1 MSTWQIA
8 AATEEYKKAI
18 EATKTLTKDER
29 AVGFVKPHEF
39 EPNFSDTNIQRQ
51 NNTLIH
57 LLIQNLEEI
66 KELRAQVQTLND
78 RIVALEKGKSKAT
91 PVTLPDNVVEQISTQ
106 LKEAKFGTQKEGSV
120 KGTKGTF
127 RVWK

>member
-39 EPNFSDTNIQRQ
+39 EPNYSDTNIQRQ

-78 RIVALEKGKSKAT
+78 RIVTLEKGKSA
-91 PVTLPDNVVEQISTQ
+91 VTLPDNVVEQISTQ
-106 LKEAKFGTQKEGSV
+106 LKEAKFGTQKEGLV

>member
-8 AATEEYKKAI
+8 AATEEYKNAIKAT
-18 EATKTLTKDER
+18 ATLTKDER

-66 KELRAQVQTLND
+66 KELRAQIQTLND
-78 RIVALEKGKSKAT
+78 RIVTLEKGKSA
-91 PVTLPDNVVEQISTQ
+91 VTLPDNVVEQISTQ
-106 LKEAKFGTQKEGSV
+106 LKETKFGTQKEGLV

>member
-1 MSTWQIA
+1 MTTWQIA
-8 AATEEYKKAI
+8 AATEEYQNAIKAT
-18 EATKTLTKDER
+18 ATLTKDER

-57 LLIQNLEEI
+57 LLIQSLEEI

-78 RIVALEKGKSKAT
+78 RIVTLEKGKA

-106 LKEAKFGTQKEGSV
+106 LKEAKFGQPKEGLV

>member
-8 AATEEYKKAI
+8 AATEEYKNAIKAT
-18 EATKTLTKDER
+18 ATLTKDER

-39 EPNFSDTNIQRQ
+39 EPNYSDTNIQRQ

-78 RIVALEKGKSKAT
+78 RIVTLEKGKSA
-91 PVTLPDNVVEQISTQ
+91 VTLPDNVIEQISTQ

>member
-8 AATEEYKKAI
+8 AATEEYKNAIKAT
-18 EATKTLTKDER
+18 ATLTKDER

-39 EPNFSDTNIQRQ
+39 EPNYSDTNIQRQ

-57 LLIQNLEEI
+57 LLIQSLEEL

-78 RIVALEKGKSKAT
+78 RIVTLEKGKA

-106 LKEAKFGTQKEGSV
+106 LKEAKFGQPKEGLV

>member
-39 EPNFSDTNIQRQ
+39 EPNYSDTNIQRQ

-78 RIVALEKGKSKAT
+78 RIVTLEKGKSA
-91 PVTLPDNVVEQISTQ
+91 VTLPDNVVEQISTQ
-106 LKEAKFGTQKEGSV
+106 LKEAKFGTQKEGLV
-120 KGTKGTF
+120 KGAKGTF

>member
-8 AATEEYKKAI
+8 AATEEYKDAIKAT
-18 EATKTLTKDER
+18 ATLTKDER

-39 EPNFSDTNIQRQ
+39 EPNFRDTNIQRQ
-51 NNTLIH
+51 NDTLIH
-57 LLIQNLEEI
+57 LLIQSLEEI

-78 RIVALEKGKSKAT
+78 RIVTLEKGKA

-106 LKEAKFGTQKEGSV
+106 LKEAKFGQPKEGLV

>member
-1 MSTWQIA
+1 MTTWQIA

-39 EPNFSDTNIQRQ
+39 EPNYSDTNIQRQ

-78 RIVALEKGKSKAT
+78 RIVTLEKGKA

>member
-8 AATEEYKKAI
+8 AATEEYKNAIKAT
-18 EATKTLTKDER
+18 ATLTKDER

-78 RIVALEKGKSKAT
+78 RIVTLEKGKSA
-91 PVTLPDNVVEQISTQ
+91 VTLSDNVVEQISTQ
-106 LKEAKFGTQKEGSV
+106 LKEAKFGTQKEGLV

>member
-8 AATEEYKKAI
+8 AATEEYKNAIKAT
-18 EATKTLTKDER
+18 ATLTKDER

-57 LLIQNLEEI
+57 LLIQSLEEI

-78 RIVALEKGKSKAT
+78 RIVTLEKGKA

-106 LKEAKFGTQKEGSV
+106 LKEAKFGQPKEGIV

>member
-8 AATEEYKKAI
+8 AATEEYKNAIKAT
-18 EATKTLTKDER
+18 ATLTKDER

-78 RIVALEKGKSKAT
+78 RIVTLEKGKA

-127 RVWK
+127 RIWK

>member
-8 AATEEYKKAI
+8 AATEEYKNAIKAT
-18 EATKTLTKDER
+18 ATLTKDER

-78 RIVALEKGKSKAT
+78 RIVTLEKGKSA
-91 PVTLPDNVVEQISTQ
+91 VTLPDNVIEQISTQ
-106 LKEAKFGTQKEGSV
+106 LKEAKFGTQKEGLV

>member
-39 EPNFSDTNIQRQ
+39 EPNYSDTNIQRQ

-78 RIVALEKGKSKAT
+78 RIVTLEKGKA

-106 LKEAKFGTQKEGSV
+106 LKEAKFGTQKEGLV

>member
-8 AATEEYKKAI
+8 AATEEYKNAIKAT
-18 EATKTLTKDER
+18 ATLTKDER

-57 LLIQNLEEI
+57 LLVQSLEEI

-78 RIVALEKGKSKAT
+78 RIVTLEKGKA

-106 LKEAKFGTQKEGSV
+106 LKEAKFGQPKEGAV

>member
-8 AATEEYKKAI
+8 AATEEYKNAIKAT
-18 EATKTLTKDER
+18 ATLTKDER

-78 RIVALEKGKSKAT
+78 RIVILEKGKSA
-91 PVTLPDNVVEQISTQ
+91 VTLPDNVVEQISTQ
-106 LKEAKFGTQKEGSV
+106 LKEAKFGTQKEGLV

>member
-8 AATEEYKKAI
+8 AATEEYKNAIKAT
-18 EATKTLTKDER
+18 ATLTKDER

-57 LLIQNLEEI
+57 LLIQNLEEL

-78 RIVALEKGKSKAT
+78 RIVTLEKGKSA
-91 PVTLPDNVVEQISTQ
+91 VTLPDNVVEQISTQ
-106 LKEAKFGTQKEGSV
+106 LKEAKFGTQKEGLV

>member
-8 AATEEYKKAI
+8 AATEEYKNAIKAT
-18 EATKTLTKDER
+18 ATLTKDER

-57 LLIQNLEEI
+57 LLIQSLEEL

-78 RIVALEKGKSKAT
+78 RIVTLEKGKA

-106 LKEAKFGTQKEGSV
+106 LKEAKFGQPKEGLV

>member
-8 AATEEYKKAI
+8 AATEEYKNAIKAT
-18 EATKTLTKDER
+18 ATLTKDER

-57 LLIQNLEEI
+57 LLIQSLEEL

-78 RIVALEKGKSKAT
+78 RIVTLEKGKS

-106 LKEAKFGTQKEGSV
+106 LKEAKFGQPKEGIV

>member
-8 AATEEYKKAI
+8 AATEEYKNAIKAT
-18 EATKTLTKDER
+18 ATLTKDER

-57 LLIQNLEEI
+57 LLIQNLEEL

-78 RIVALEKGKSKAT
+78 RIVTLEKGKS
-91 PVTLPDNVVEQISTQ
+91 PLTLPDNVVEQISTQ
-106 LKEAKFGTQKEGSV
+106 LKEARFGTQKEGLV

>member
-8 AATEEYKKAI
+8 AATEEYKNAIKAT
-18 EATKTLTKDER
+18 ATLTKDER

-57 LLIQNLEEI
+57 LLIQSLEEI

-78 RIVALEKGKSKAT
+78 RIVTLEKGKSA
-91 PVTLPDNVVEQISTQ
+91 VTLPDNVVEQISTQ
-106 LKEAKFGTQKEGSV
+106 LKEAKFGTQKEGLV

>member
-8 AATEEYKKAI
+8 AATEEYKNAIKAT
-18 EATKTLTKDER
+18 ATLTKDER

-57 LLIQNLEEI
+57 LLIQSLEEI
-66 KELRAQVQTLND
+66 KELRAQIQTLND
-78 RIVALEKGKSKAT
+78 RIVTLEKGKA

-106 LKEAKFGTQKEGSV
+106 LKEAKFGQPKEGLV

>member
-8 AATEEYKKAI
+8 AATEEYKNAIKAT
-18 EATKTLTKDER
+18 ATLTKDER

-57 LLIQNLEEI
+57 LLIQSLEEI

-78 RIVALEKGKSKAT
+78 RIVTLEKGKA

-106 LKEAKFGTQKEGSV
+106 LKEAKFGQPKEGLV

-127 RVWK
+127 RVWR

>member
-8 AATEEYKKAI
+8 AATEEYKNAIKAT
-18 EATKTLTKDER
+18 ATLTKDER
-29 AVGFVKPHEF
+29 AVGFVKPHGF

-57 LLIQNLEEI
+57 LLIQSLEEL

-78 RIVALEKGKSKAT
+78 RIVTLEKGKA

-106 LKEAKFGTQKEGSV
+106 LKEAKFGQPKEGLV

>member
-8 AATEEYKKAI
+8 AATEEYKNAIKAT
-18 EATKTLTKDER
+18 ATLTKDER

-78 RIVALEKGKSKAT
+78 RIVTLEKGKSA
-91 PVTLPDNVVEQISTQ
+91 VTLPDNVVEQISTQ
-106 LKEAKFGTQKEGSV
+106 LKEAKFGQPKEGLV

>member
-8 AATEEYKKAI
+8 AATEEYKNAIKAT
-18 EATKTLTKDER
+18 ATLTKDER

-78 RIVALEKGKSKAT
+78 RIVTLEKGKS
-91 PVTLPDNVVEQISTQ
+91 PITLPDNVVEQISTQ
-106 LKEAKFGTQKEGSV
+106 LKEAKFGTQKEGLV

>member
-8 AATEEYKKAI
+8 AATEEYKTAIKAT
-18 EATKTLTKDER
+18 ATLTKDER

-78 RIVALEKGKSKAT
+78 RIVTLEKGKSA
-91 PVTLPDNVVEQISTQ
+91 VTLPDNVVEQISTQ
-106 LKEAKFGTQKEGSV
+106 LKEAKFGTQKEGLV

>member
-8 AATEEYKKAI
+8 AATEEYKNAIKAT
-18 EATKTLTKDER
+18 ATLTKDER

-57 LLIQNLEEI
+57 LLIQSLEEI

-78 RIVALEKGKSKAT
+78 RIVTLEKGKA

-106 LKEAKFGTQKEGSV
+106 LKEAKFGQPKEGLV

>member
-8 AATEEYKKAI
+8 AATEEYKNAIKAT
-18 EATKTLTKDER
+18 ATLTKDER

-57 LLIQNLEEI
+57 LLIQTLEEI

-78 RIVALEKGKSKAT
+78 RIVTLEKGKSA
-91 PVTLPDNVVEQISTQ
+91 VTLPDNVVEQISTQ
-106 LKEAKFGTQKEGSV
+106 LKEAKFGTQKEGLV

>member
-8 AATEEYKKAI
+8 AATEEYKNAIKAT
-18 EATKTLTKDER
+18 ATLTKDER

-78 RIVALEKGKSKAT
+78 RIVTLEKGKSA
-91 PVTLPDNVVEQISTQ
+91 VTLPDNVVEQISTQ
-106 LKEAKFGTQKEGSV
+106 LKEAKFGTQKEGLV

>member
-8 AATEEYKKAI
+8 AATEEYKNAIKAT
-18 EATKTLTKDER
+18 ATLTKDER

-78 RIVALEKGKSKAT
+78 RIVTLEKGKA

-106 LKEAKFGTQKEGSV
+106 LKEAKFGTQKEGLV

>member
-8 AATEEYKKAI
+8 AAAEEYKNAIKAT
-18 EATKTLTKDER
+18 ATLTKDER

-57 LLIQNLEEI
+57 LLIQSLEEI

-78 RIVALEKGKSKAT
+78 RIITLEKGKA

-106 LKEAKFGTQKEGSV
+106 LKEAKFGQPKEGLV

>member
-8 AATEEYKKAI
+8 AATEEYRNAIKAT
-18 EATKTLTKDER
+18 ATLTKDER

-57 LLIQNLEEI
+57 LLIQSLEEL

-78 RIVALEKGKSKAT
+78 RIVTLEKGKA

-106 LKEAKFGTQKEGSV
+106 LKEAKFGQPKESLV

>member
-29 AVGFVKPHEF
+29 SVGFVKPHEF
-39 EPNFSDTNIQRQ
+39 EPNYSDTNIQRQ

-78 RIVALEKGKSKAT
+78 RIITLERGKA

-106 LKEAKFGTQKEGSV
+106 LKEAKFGTQKGGSV

>member
-8 AATEEYKKAI
+8 AATEEYKNAIKAT
-18 EATKTLTKDER
+18 ATLTKDER

-57 LLIQNLEEI
+57 LLIQSLEEI

-78 RIVALEKGKSKAT
+78 RIVTLEKGKA

-106 LKEAKFGTQKEGSV
+106 LKEARFGQPKEGLV

>member
-8 AATEEYKKAI
+8 AATEEYKNAIKAT
-18 EATKTLTKDER
+18 ATLTKDER

-57 LLIQNLEEI
+57 LLIQSLEEI

-78 RIVALEKGKSKAT
+78 RIVTLEKGKA

-106 LKEAKFGTQKEGSV
+106 LKEAKFGQTKEGLV